1 MMKHAAEM
9 GWQVEQDNTGQYV
22 IYTGIPEG
30 APEVAQQYA
39 HEHGYE
45 IDSDNY
51 GSIILYTGIHAP
63 DVRLCSV
70 TLKYAGNK
78 EREVEVWCSNDYLN
92 LSQHPEVTKTSIEVI
107 NELGT
112 GSGGTRNISGTST
125 YHVDL
130 ERLIADLH
138 RKESALLFPS
148 AYTANQSTLWTL
160 CKNME
165 GIEVFSDELNHASL
179 IQGIKNADVVTHIFR
194 HNDTEHLEELLNTA
208 NANTPK
214 LIVFESL
221 YSMEGLRSPLQKI
234 IDIAKKYNALTY
246 LDEVHSVGLY
256 GPEGRGITAEKGLE
270 DEIDIINGTLS
281 KSFGQMGGYVA
292 ANADIID
299 YIRSF
304 APGFIFTSSMNPS
317 IAAASITSIKIA
329 MSSEDLRENIRINSD
344 RIRTGLRELQIPFL
358 ENDSHII
365 PIHLYDPRLCKEAAN
380 LLLEKHGIYI
390 QPIFYPTVPKGDER
404 FRVTITPRHEA
415 SDIDHFLDALDDV
428 WKQMD
433 LKRSDSD
440 EEEKSAVSRIY

>member
-1 MMKHAAEM
+1 MNYKKFFSDELVSLKSQGLYRKFRAINRNKSSFPKATERF
-9 GWQVEQDNTGQYV
+9 
-22 IYTGIPEG
+22 EG
-30 APEVAQQYA
+30 
-39 HEHGYE
+39 
-45 IDSDNY
+45 
-51 GSIILYTGIHAP
+51 
-63 DVRLCSV
+63 
-70 TLKYAGNK
+70 K

-130 ERLIADLH
+130 ERLLADLH

-281 KSFGQMGGYVA
+281 KSYGQMGGYIA

-344 RIRTGLRELQIPFL
+344 RIRAGLRELQIPFL

-428 WKQMD
+428 WKQMN

-440 EEEKSAVSRIY
+440 QEEKSAVSRIY

>member
-1 MMKHAAEM
+1 MNYKKFFSDELISLKSQGLYRKFRAINRNQSSFPKATERF
-9 GWQVEQDNTGQYV
+9 
-22 IYTGIPEG
+22 EG
-30 APEVAQQYA
+30 
-39 HEHGYE
+39 
-45 IDSDNY
+45 
-51 GSIILYTGIHAP
+51 
-63 DVRLCSV
+63 
-70 TLKYAGNK
+70 K

-130 ERLIADLH
+130 EQLLADLH

-160 CKNME
+160 CKNLE
-165 GIEVFSDELNHASL
+165 GVEIFSDELNHASL
-179 IQGIKNADVVTHIFR
+179 IQGIKNANVECHVFR
-194 HNDTEHLEELLNTA
+194 HNDTEHLEELINNA
-208 NANTPK
+208 NADSPK
-214 LIVFESL
+214 IIVFESL

-234 IDIAKKYNALTY
+234 IEIAKKYNALTY

-270 DEIDIINGTLS
+270 DDIDIINGTLS
-281 KSFGQMGGYVA
+281 KAFGQMGGYVA
-292 ANADIID
+292 ASADIID

-317 IAAASITSIKIA
+317 VAAASITSIKIS
-329 MSSEDLRENIRINSD
+329 MESEVLRENIRVNSD
-344 RIRTGLRELQIPFL
+344 HIRLGLRDLQIPFL

-365 PIHLYDPRLCKEAAN
+365 PIHLYDPRVCKEAAN

-390 QPIFYPTVPKGDER
+390 QPIFHPTVPKGDER

-415 SDIDHFLDALDDV
+415 SDINHFLDAIDDV
-428 WKQMD
+428 WKTLG
-433 LKRSDSD
+433 LKRSDAA
-440 EEEKSAVSRIY
+440 EEDKPAVSRIY

>member
-1 MMKHAAEM
+1 MNYKKFFSDELISLKSQGLYRKFRAINRNKSSFPKATERF
-9 GWQVEQDNTGQYV
+9 
-22 IYTGIPEG
+22 EG
-30 APEVAQQYA
+30 
-39 HEHGYE
+39 
-45 IDSDNY
+45 
-51 GSIILYTGIHAP
+51 
-63 DVRLCSV
+63 
-70 TLKYAGNK
+70 K

-92 LSQHPEVTKTSIEVI
+92 LSQHPQVTRTSVEVI
-107 NELGT
+107 NQLGT

-130 ERLIADLH
+130 ENLLAELH
-138 RKESALLFPS
+138 QKESALLFPS

-165 GIEVFSDELNHASL
+165 GVEVFSDELNHASL

-194 HNDTEHLEELLNTA
+194 HNDTEHLEELLKTA

-214 LIVFESL
+214 IIVFESL

-234 IDIAKKYNALTY
+234 IEIARKYNALTY

-256 GPEGRGITAEKGLE
+256 GPEGRGITAEKEL
-270 DEIDIINGTLS
+270 DQDIDIINGTLS

-292 ANADIID
+292 ANSDIID

-317 IAAASITSIKIA
+317 IAAASITAINIA
-329 MSSEDLRENIRINSD
+329 KKAEDLRENIRHNSA
-344 RIRTGLRELQIPFL
+344 RIRNGLTDLEIPFL

-380 LLLEKHGIYI
+380 MLLEKHGIYI

-415 SDIDHFLDALDDV
+415 GDIDHFLEALDDV
-428 WKQMD
+428 WKTLD
-433 LKRSDSD
+433 LKRSDLST
-440 EEEKSAVSRIY
+440 EERTSVSRIY

>member
-1 MMKHAAEM
+1 MNYKKFFSDELVSLKSQGLYRKFRAINRNKSSFPKA
-9 GWQVEQDNTGQYV
+9 TGRF
-22 IYTGIPEG
+22 EG
-30 APEVAQQYA
+30 
-39 HEHGYE
+39 
-45 IDSDNY
+45 
-51 GSIILYTGIHAP
+51 
-63 DVRLCSV
+63 
-70 TLKYAGNK
+70 K

-130 ERLIADLH
+130 ERLLADLH

-281 KSFGQMGGYVA
+281 KSYGQMGGYVA

-329 MSSEDLRENIRINSD
+329 MSSEDLRDNIRINSD
-344 RIRTGLRELQIPFL
+344 RIRAGLRELQIPFL

>member
-1 MMKHAAEM
+1 MNYKKFFSDELVSLKSQGLYRKFRAINRNKSSFPKATERF
-9 GWQVEQDNTGQYV
+9 
-22 IYTGIPEG
+22 EG
-30 APEVAQQYA
+30 
-39 HEHGYE
+39 
-45 IDSDNY
+45 
-51 GSIILYTGIHAP
+51 
-63 DVRLCSV
+63 
-70 TLKYAGNK
+70 K

-125 YHVDL
+125 YQVDL
-130 ERLIADLH
+130 ERLLADLH

-281 KSFGQMGGYVA
+281 KSYGQMGGYVA

>member
-1 MMKHAAEM
+1 MNYKKFFSDELVSLKSQGLYRKFRAINRNKASFPKATERF
-9 GWQVEQDNTGQYV
+9 
-22 IYTGIPEG
+22 EG
-30 APEVAQQYA
+30 
-39 HEHGYE
+39 
-45 IDSDNY
+45 
-51 GSIILYTGIHAP
+51 
-63 DVRLCSV
+63 
-70 TLKYAGNK
+70 K

-281 KSFGQMGGYVA
+281 KSYGQMGGYVA

-344 RIRTGLRELQIPFL
+344 RIRAGLREQQIPFL

>member
-1 MMKHAAEM
+1 MNYKKFFSDELVSLKSQGLYRKFRAINRNKASFPKATERF
-9 GWQVEQDNTGQYV
+9 
-22 IYTGIPEG
+22 EG
-30 APEVAQQYA
+30 
-39 HEHGYE
+39 
-45 IDSDNY
+45 
-51 GSIILYTGIHAP
+51 
-63 DVRLCSV
+63 
-70 TLKYAGNK
+70 K

-130 ERLIADLH
+130 ERLLADLH

-281 KSFGQMGGYVA
+281 KSYGQMGGYVA

-344 RIRTGLRELQIPFL
+344 RIRAGLRELQIPFL

>member
-1 MMKHAAEM
+1 MNYKKFFSDELVSLKSQGLYRKFRAINRNKSSFPKATERF
-9 GWQVEQDNTGQYV
+9 EGQ
-22 IYTGIPEG
+22 
-30 APEVAQQYA
+30 
-39 HEHGYE
+39 
-45 IDSDNY
+45 
-51 GSIILYTGIHAP
+51 
-63 DVRLCSV
+63 
-70 TLKYAGNK
+70 

-130 ERLIADLH
+130 EELLADLH

-194 HNDTEHLEELLNTA
+194 HNDTEHLEELLNNA

-214 LIVFESL
+214 LVVFESL

-234 IDIAKKYNALTY
+234 IEISKKYNALTY

-329 MSSEDLRENIRINSD
+329 MSSEELRDNIRINSD
-344 RIRTGLRELQIPFL
+344 LIRQGLRDLRIPFL

-415 SDIDHFLDALDDV
+415 SDIQHFLDALDDV
-428 WKQMD
+428 WNEMD
-433 LKRSDSD
+433 LKRSDSV
-440 EEEKSAVSRIY
+440 EEERPAVSRIY

>member
-1 MMKHAAEM
+1 MNYKKFFSDELVSLKSQGLYRKFRAINRNKASFPKATERF
-9 GWQVEQDNTGQYV
+9 
-22 IYTGIPEG
+22 EG
-30 APEVAQQYA
+30 
-39 HEHGYE
+39 
-45 IDSDNY
+45 
-51 GSIILYTGIHAP
+51 
-63 DVRLCSV
+63 
-70 TLKYAGNK
+70 K

-440 EEEKSAVSRIY
+440 QEDKSAVSRIY

>member
-1 MMKHAAEM
+1 MNYKKFFSDELVSLKSQGLYRKFRAINRNKSSFPKATERF
-9 GWQVEQDNTGQYV
+9 
-22 IYTGIPEG
+22 EG
-30 APEVAQQYA
+30 
-39 HEHGYE
+39 
-45 IDSDNY
+45 
-51 GSIILYTGIHAP
+51 
-63 DVRLCSV
+63 
-70 TLKYAGNK
+70 K

-92 LSQHPEVTKTSIEVI
+92 LSQHPQVTQTSVEVI
-107 NELGT
+107 NQLGT

-130 ERLIADLH
+130 ENLLAELH
-138 RKESALLFPS
+138 QKESALLFPS

-165 GIEVFSDELNHASL
+165 GVEVFSDELNHASL

-194 HNDTEHLEELLNTA
+194 HNDTEHLEELLKTA
-208 NANTPK
+208 NANSPK
-214 LIVFESL
+214 IIVFESL

-234 IDIAKKYNALTY
+234 IEIARRYNALTY

-256 GPEGRGITAEKGLE
+256 GPEGRGITAEKGL
-270 DEIDIINGTLS
+270 DQDIDIINGTLS

-292 ANADIID
+292 ANSDIID

-317 IAAASITSIKIA
+317 IAAASITAINIA
-329 MSSEDLRENIRINSD
+329 KKAEDLRENIRHNSA
-344 RIRTGLRELQIPFL
+344 RIRKGLTDLEIPFL

-415 SDIDHFLDALDDV
+415 GDIDHFLEALDDV
-428 WKQMD
+428 WKTLD
-433 LKRSDSD
+433 LRRSDLTA
-440 EEEKSAVSRIY
+440 EERTEISRIY

>member
-1 MMKHAAEM
+1 MNYKKFFSDELISLKSQGLYRKFRAINRNKSSFPKATERF
-9 GWQVEQDNTGQYV
+9 
-22 IYTGIPEG
+22 EG
-30 APEVAQQYA
+30 
-39 HEHGYE
+39 
-45 IDSDNY
+45 
-51 GSIILYTGIHAP
+51 
-63 DVRLCSV
+63 
-70 TLKYAGNK
+70 K

-92 LSQHPEVTKTSIEVI
+92 LSQHPQVTRTSVEVI
-107 NELGT
+107 NQLGT

-130 ERLIADLH
+130 ENLLAELH
-138 RKESALLFPS
+138 QKESALLFPS

-165 GIEVFSDELNHASL
+165 GVEVFSDELNHASL

-194 HNDTEHLEELLNTA
+194 HNDTEHLEELLKTA
-208 NANTPK
+208 NANSPK
-214 LIVFESL
+214 IIVFESL

-234 IDIAKKYNALTY
+234 IEIARKYNALTY

-256 GPEGRGITAEKGLE
+256 GPEGRGITAEKGL
-270 DEIDIINGTLS
+270 DQDIDIINGTLS

-292 ANADIID
+292 ANSDIID

-317 IAAASITSIKIA
+317 IAAASITAINIA
-329 MSSEDLRENIRINSD
+329 KKAEDLRENIRHNSA
-344 RIRTGLRELQIPFL
+344 RIRKGLTDLEIPFL
-358 ENDSHII
+358 QNDSHII

-380 LLLEKHGIYI
+380 MLLEKHGIYI

-415 SDIDHFLDALDDV
+415 GDIDHFLEALDDV
-428 WKQMD
+428 WKTLD
-433 LKRSDSD
+433 LKRSDLST
-440 EEEKSAVSRIY
+440 EERTSVSRIY

>member
-1 MMKHAAEM
+1 MNYKKFFSDELVSLKSQGLYRKFRAINRNKSSFPKATERF
-9 GWQVEQDNTGQYV
+9 
-22 IYTGIPEG
+22 EG
-30 APEVAQQYA
+30 
-39 HEHGYE
+39 
-45 IDSDNY
+45 
-51 GSIILYTGIHAP
+51 
-63 DVRLCSV
+63 
-70 TLKYAGNK
+70 K

-130 ERLIADLH
+130 ERLLADLH

-281 KSFGQMGGYVA
+281 KSYGQMGGYVA

-344 RIRTGLRELQIPFL
+344 RIRAGLRELQIPFL

-380 LLLEKHGIYI
+380 VLLEKHGIYI

-440 EEEKSAVSRIY
+440 QEDKSAVSRIY

>member
-1 MMKHAAEM
+1 MNYKKFFSDELVSLKSQGLYRKFRAINRNKSSFPKATERF
-9 GWQVEQDNTGQYV
+9 
-22 IYTGIPEG
+22 EG
-30 APEVAQQYA
+30 
-39 HEHGYE
+39 
-45 IDSDNY
+45 
-51 GSIILYTGIHAP
+51 
-63 DVRLCSV
+63 
-70 TLKYAGNK
+70 K

-92 LSQHPEVTKTSIEVI
+92 LSQHPQVTQTSVEVI
-107 NELGT
+107 NQLGT

-130 ERLIADLH
+130 ENLLAELH
-138 RKESALLFPS
+138 QKESALLFPS

-165 GIEVFSDELNHASL
+165 GVEVFSDELNHASL

-194 HNDTEHLEELLNTA
+194 HNDTEHLEELLKTA
-208 NANTPK
+208 NANSPK
-214 LIVFESL
+214 IIVFESL

-234 IDIAKKYNALTY
+234 IEIARRYNALTY

-256 GPEGRGITAEKGLE
+256 GPEGRGITAEKGL
-270 DEIDIINGTLS
+270 DQDIDIINGTLS

-292 ANADIID
+292 ANSDIID

-317 IAAASITSIKIA
+317 IAAASITAINIA
-329 MSSEDLRENIRINSD
+329 KKAEDLRENIRHNSA
-344 RIRTGLRELQIPFL
+344 RIRKGLTDLEIPFL

-415 SDIDHFLDALDDV
+415 GDIDHFLEAIDDV
-428 WKQMD
+428 WKTLD
-433 LKRSDSD
+433 LRRSDLTA
-440 EEEKSAVSRIY
+440 EERTEISRIY

>member
-1 MMKHAAEM
+1 MNYKKFFSDELVSLKSQGLYRKFRAINRNKSSFPKATERF
-9 GWQVEQDNTGQYV
+9 EGQ
-22 IYTGIPEG
+22 
-30 APEVAQQYA
+30 
-39 HEHGYE
+39 
-45 IDSDNY
+45 
-51 GSIILYTGIHAP
+51 
-63 DVRLCSV
+63 
-70 TLKYAGNK
+70 

-130 ERLIADLH
+130 EKLLADLH

-194 HNDTEHLEELLNTA
+194 HNDTEHLEELLNNA

-214 LIVFESL
+214 LVVFESL

-234 IDIAKKYNALTY
+234 IEISKKYNALTY

-329 MSSEDLRENIRINSD
+329 MSSEELRDNIRINSD
-344 RIRTGLRELQIPFL
+344 LIRQGLRDLRIPFL

-415 SDIDHFLDALDDV
+415 SDIQHFLDALDDV
-428 WKQMD
+428 WNEMD
-433 LKRSDSD
+433 LKRFDSV
-440 EEEKSAVSRIY
+440 EEERSAVSRIY

>member
-1 MMKHAAEM
+1 MNYKKFFSDELVSLKSQGLYRKFRAINRNKSSFPKATERF
-9 GWQVEQDNTGQYV
+9 
-22 IYTGIPEG
+22 EG
-30 APEVAQQYA
+30 
-39 HEHGYE
+39 
-45 IDSDNY
+45 
-51 GSIILYTGIHAP
+51 
-63 DVRLCSV
+63 
-70 TLKYAGNK
+70 K

-281 KSFGQMGGYVA
+281 KSYGQMGGYVA

-329 MSSEDLRENIRINSD
+329 MSSEDLRDNIRINSD
-344 RIRTGLRELQIPFL
+344 RIRAGLRELQIPFL

-440 EEEKSAVSRIY
+440 QEEKSAVSRIY

>member
-1 MMKHAAEM
+1 MNYKKFFSDELVSLKSQGLYRKFRAINRNKSSFPKATERF
-9 GWQVEQDNTGQYV
+9 
-22 IYTGIPEG
+22 EG
-30 APEVAQQYA
+30 
-39 HEHGYE
+39 
-45 IDSDNY
+45 
-51 GSIILYTGIHAP
+51 
-63 DVRLCSV
+63 
-70 TLKYAGNK
+70 K

-130 ERLIADLH
+130 ERLLADLH

-281 KSFGQMGGYVA
+281 KSYGQMGGYVA

-329 MSSEDLRENIRINSD
+329 MSSEDLRDNIRINSD
-344 RIRTGLRELQIPFL
+344 RIRAGLRELQIPFL

-415 SDIDHFLDALDDV
+415 RDIDHFLDALDDV

-440 EEEKSAVSRIY
+440 QEEKSAVSRIY

>member
-1 MMKHAAEM
+1 MNYKKFFSDELVSLKSQGLYRKFRAINRNKASFPKATERF
-9 GWQVEQDNTGQYV
+9 
-22 IYTGIPEG
+22 EG
-30 APEVAQQYA
+30 
-39 HEHGYE
+39 
-45 IDSDNY
+45 
-51 GSIILYTGIHAP
+51 
-63 DVRLCSV
+63 
-70 TLKYAGNK
+70 K

-281 KSFGQMGGYVA
+281 KSYGQMGGYVA

-344 RIRTGLRELQIPFL
+344 RIRAGLRELQIPFL

-433 LKRSDSD
+433 LKRSDST
-440 EEEKSAVSRIY
+440 EEEKPAVSRIY

>member
-1 MMKHAAEM
+1 MNYKKFFSDELVSLKSQGLYRKFRAINRNKSSFPKATERF
-9 GWQVEQDNTGQYV
+9 
-22 IYTGIPEG
+22 EG
-30 APEVAQQYA
+30 
-39 HEHGYE
+39 
-45 IDSDNY
+45 
-51 GSIILYTGIHAP
+51 
-63 DVRLCSV
+63 
-70 TLKYAGNK
+70 K

-130 ERLIADLH
+130 ESLLADLH

-281 KSFGQMGGYVA
+281 KSYGQMGGYVA

-344 RIRTGLRELQIPFL
+344 RIRAGLRELQIPFL

-440 EEEKSAVSRIY
+440 QEEKSAVSRIY